1 LNSGFDGRLIFP
13 VRNGYRR
20 QPGAATACP
29 TRRTTARRPAIRVR
43 PTPYRPHRTDW
54 YVPSRWPPVGPP
66 TRVVRHPP
74 GLLWPTV
81 RGVIPHRSG

>member
-43 PTPYRPHRTDW
+43 PTPYRPH
-54 YVPSRWPPVGPP
+54 
-66 TRVVRHPP
+66 
-74 GLLWPTV
+74 
-81 RGVIPHRSG
+81 